1 LSEDGFEVVRINYSV
16 ASIPPFR
23 IDVPLSS
30 ESIQFGAKM
39 TRMEPNDK
47 VVLREILRLP
57 HLSSGQHLGSR
68 KVLKVFVINDNIDK
82 IGWIFLLRSQKVEL
96 FFLIFLFLFLFS
108 FQFIFI
114 FLSLGLRVRVS
125 N

>member
-30 ESIQFGAKM
+30 ESIQFDAKM

-47 VVLREILRLP
+47 VVLREIFRLP

-108 FQFIFI
+108 F
-114 FLSLGLRVRVS
+114 
-125 N
+125 